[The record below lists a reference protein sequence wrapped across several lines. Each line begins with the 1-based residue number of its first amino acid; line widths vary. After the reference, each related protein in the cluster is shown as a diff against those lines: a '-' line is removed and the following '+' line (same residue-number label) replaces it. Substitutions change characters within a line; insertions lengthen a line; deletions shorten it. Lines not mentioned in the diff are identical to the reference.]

1 MKVVYR
7 TTFCSRH
14 FPCNWCAA
22 NTISTVL
29 CQSCTETTL
38 ALKDQ
43 VALKVCIEAIER
55 DAGKDLANDGEHGY
69 AMVVIT
75 DVSVSFTL
83 SEVDDKGVLECL
95 W

>member
-1 MKVVYR
+1 MVYR
-7 TTFCSRH
+7 TIFCSRH
-14 FPCNWCAA
+14 FPCNWRAA
-22 NTISTVL
+22 NTISRVL

-43 VALKVCIEAIER
+43 VALKVCIEAIEH

-75 DVSVSFTL
+75 DVFVSFTL
-83 SEVDDKGVLECL
+83 SEPDDKGVLECL

>member
-1 MKVVYR
+1 MLPIPYLQCCVSPARK
-7 TTFCSRH
+7 
-14 FPCNWCAA
+14 
-22 NTISTVL
+22 
-29 CQSCTETTL
+29 TTL
-38 ALKDQ
+38 ALGDQ
-43 VALKVCIEAIER
+43 VAFKVCIEAIAH

-83 SEVDDKGVLECL
+83 SEEVDEGGVLECL